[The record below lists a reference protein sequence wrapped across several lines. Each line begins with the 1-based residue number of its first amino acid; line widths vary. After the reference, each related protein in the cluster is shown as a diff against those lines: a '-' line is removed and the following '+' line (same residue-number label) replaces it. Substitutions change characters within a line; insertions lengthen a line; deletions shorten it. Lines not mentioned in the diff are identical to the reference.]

1 MPSHLFLHYATPGS
15 DNAGGQ
21 PYRTSWVIEAP
32 YAGFYGL
39 KGTVDNG
46 GRILVDGVERMSG
59 GLNYP
64 KTGLEGFKSE
74 FPQTVKF
81 PLSEG
86 KHTIEVEVVNQT
98 TDTFEKVNKKVFDTR
113 DWGTPAKTSEKEGN
127 SPVTYIGLNRQK
139 SNNDNK
145 YPISVAAPG
154 TKGRGLRAAI
164 VDVSDRR
171 IKYTDA
177 TFQNDTDAE
186 LKILSTSPGVSAK
199 FSGDGSELLVKKSGR
214 GPVLSGDVTLQLE
227 WSDDPKTN
235 GQAVGE
241 LKVGGETFKQ
251 SGKSGSVKKK
261 IKIGGGGSGS
271 ETGKLQVTNNGKKIK
286 MRDGHGDDTNSSF
299 TIVAGDA
306 TFSNNGRSIIG
317 KGECTIELNWDDN
330 PNVAGVAVEQIKIEG
345 VTWTQSGKRGKDKK
359 TVRIGTSKS
368 TGLESGSVKNGVTYS
383 GPPIS
388 SYIKGMISPTLQ
400 DVNARPNEEI
410 QGKQWVMRWDN
421 VDFPI
426 SGQYKIRTQVDDEVD
441 VLIDGVKVQTATI
454 KPKERR
460 SEPANY
466 QAFNATAGKKSI
478 ELRLR
483 NIRIPNT
490 GFQQNPTAVRMD
502 IIVPVDVSTG
512 LSRPWI
518 DNPVGISA
526 ILIPPPCPKEVTGK
540 GKICRIVVDDPGNG
554 FPRPPTGGTGDGE
567 YPVTL
572 ELDGIEVINPG
583 INHNCGVDQV
593 VIEPSNGAQ
602 LSYQCDT
609 FGRITNVNIVGPPP
623 RGFTTTPDI
632 RVITDT
638 GTNFQAVPRFRV
650 VRDPV
655 GVDVEPEQILQ
666 VTDLVGLKL
675 TGYVEGRAYYG
686 SVFFKDGVRYAG
698 IYETP
703 GQLIQVYDTLQ
714 ESIDAEVTTPPS
726 AIQRSGTD
734 VRSNNPR
741 LNIPGTPDSLT

>member
-1 MPSHLFLHYATPGS
+1 M
-15 DNAGGQ
+15 
-21 PYRTSWVIEAP
+21 
-32 YAGFYGL
+32 
-39 KGTVDNG
+39 
-46 GRILVDGVERMSG
+46 
-59 GLNYP
+59 
-64 KTGLEGFKSE
+64 
-74 FPQTVKF
+74 
-81 PLSEG
+81 
-86 KHTIEVEVVNQT
+86 
-98 TDTFEKVNKKVFDTR
+98 
-113 DWGTPAKTSEKEGN
+113 
-127 SPVTYIGLNRQK
+127 
-139 SNNDNK
+139 
-145 YPISVAAPG
+145 
-154 TKGRGLRAAI
+154 
-164 VDVSDRR
+164 
-171 IKYTDA
+171 
-177 TFQNDTDAE
+177 
-186 LKILSTSPGVSAK
+186 
-199 FSGDGSELLVKKSGR
+199 
-214 GPVLSGDVTLQLE
+214 
-227 WSDDPKTN
+227 
-235 GQAVGE
+235 
-241 LKVGGETFKQ
+241 
-251 SGKSGSVKKK
+251 
-261 IKIGGGGSGS
+261 
-271 ETGKLQVTNNGKKIK
+271 
-286 MRDGHGDDTNSSF
+286 
-299 TIVAGDA
+299 
-306 TFSNNGRSIIG
+306 
-317 KGECTIELNWDDN
+317 
-330 PNVAGVAVEQIKIEG
+330 
-345 VTWTQSGKRGKDKK
+345 
-359 TVRIGTSKS
+359 
-368 TGLESGSVKNGVTYS
+368 TYS

-426 SGQYKIRTQVDDEVD
+426 SGQYKIRTLVDDEVD

-632 RVITDT
+632 RVITET